1 MDRMTEIG
9 VYSTG
14 PFAPVFARTAH
25 LLTYSGAHGEEI
37 HVNELSASISYS
49 FNPQCNLSF
58 PGHGAQT
65 SRSFETV
72 DTQNIMLYGT
82 WAHRGFNWACNRRV

>member
-49 FNPQCNLSF
+49 FNPLCSASIVNKCHSSSNVTSLILNLSW
-58 PGHGAQT
+58 H
-65 SRSFETV
+65 
-72 DTQNIMLYGT
+72 YG
-82 WAHRGFNWACNRRV
+82 FF